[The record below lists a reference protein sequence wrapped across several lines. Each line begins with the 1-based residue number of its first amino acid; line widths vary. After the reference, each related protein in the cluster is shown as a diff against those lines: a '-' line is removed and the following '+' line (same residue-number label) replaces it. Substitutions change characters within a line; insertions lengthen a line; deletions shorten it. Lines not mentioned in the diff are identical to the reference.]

1 MAGSELSPR
10 SSRVVVIGAGLAGL
24 VTVKSCVE
32 EGLAVKAFEM
42 SDGPGGNWRFKE
54 VGVSVFRN
62 TELTSSKYITAFS
75 DFPPPEDCPY
85 FMTGSQ
91 YYDYLMAYCHRF
103 DLERWIQF
111 GTLVESVRRM
121 GSHWVVQVVCD
132 GQRQSHECDA
142 VAVCTGLNQ
151 ERFLPDVEN
160 LDQFEGEIVHS
171 SVYKD
176 SGPYRDR
183 KVVIVGGGES
193 GGDILDELSTV
204 AEEATLSLRR
214 GAFVMPK
221 LEPRMTLP
229 GDYFHHRSTYHL
241 PQAVYSPIENCFQ
254 ALFDFVNRKRRPW
267 QFRRRMISLSGGC
280 YHQQFITKS
289 DVFCDALA
297 RPGVSLKPAV
307 SRFGPDRVYF
317 ADGTYAEADAVIF
330 CSGFKVRFPF
340 LPIDSEGWDWRQ
352 LYKKVLHPRL
362 PGIAFVGFARPHI
375 GAIPPVTELQAR
387 YFAGVASGRL
397 PFPERDV
404 MDTAIRHDAEET
416 SRLKP
421 VVCQRITSIVSF
433 IPYMYELA
441 DLIGCRPVLREFITR
456 PAVLWSVLFGTVAP
470 PHFRL
475 SGPHADPGAADVIER
490 EGLHVRRLKSLTDKA
505 LFAVVQIVWGL
516 ACIVGYPLFKA
527 ISALPGVRSLKPEL
541 DF

>member
-1 MAGSELSPR
+1 MVGSELSPQSR
-10 SSRVVVIGAGLAGL
+10 RVVVIGAGLAGL

-75 DFPPPEDCPY
+75 DFPPPEAYPH
-85 FMTGSQ
+85 FMTGIQ
-91 YYDYLMAYCHRF
+91 YYGYLLAYCRRF
-103 DLERWIQF
+103 DLEQRIQF
-111 GTLVESVRRM
+111 GTRVESVQRM
-121 GSHWVVQVVCD
+121 GSHCVVQVVCG

-160 LDQFEGEIVHS
+160 LDQFEGDIVHS

-176 SGPYRDR
+176 SGPYRGR
-183 KVVIVGGGES
+183 NVVIVGGGES

-204 AEEATLSLRR
+204 AAHTTLSLRR

-221 LEPRMTLP
+221 LEPSMTLP

-241 PQAVYSPIENCFQ
+241 PQAVYSPIENGFQ
-254 ALFDFVNRKRRPW
+254 ALFDFVNRKHRPW
-267 QFRRRMISLSGGC
+267 QFRRRMINLSGGS

-289 DVFCDALA
+289 DVYCQALT

-317 ADGTYAEADAVIF
+317 ADGTRTEADAVIF

-352 LYKKVLHPRL
+352 LYKKVFHPRL
-362 PGIAFVGFARPHI
+362 PGVAFIGFARPHI

-397 PFPERDV
+397 SLPEREA
-404 MDTAIRHDAEET
+404 MLSAIRRDAEET
-416 SRLKP
+416 NQRKP

-441 DLIGCRPVLREFITR
+441 DMIGCRPVLREFLTR
-456 PAVLWSVLFGTVAP
+456 PVVLWSVLFGTVAP

-475 SGPHADPGAADVIER
+475 SGPHADPSAADVIER
-490 EGLHVRRLKSLTDKA
+490 EGLHVWRLKSRTDKA
-505 LFAVVQIVWGL
+505 LFAVVQIVWGV
-516 ACIVGYPLFKA
+516 ACILGYPLFKA
-527 ISALPGVRSLKPEL
+527 ISVLPGGRSLRPEL